1 MANKNP
7 NKSTRFQPGVS
18 GNYGGRPK
26 GTKNRYSLKKFA
38 EELSK
43 CRGESLEY
51 VKKAMR
57 EAEKPADMLKA
68 AIALWSQDREV
79 QKMMFDEV
87 MNEIKIEDAK
97 AELELKQQKLEK
109 LKNEPSDKPEKKD
122 DDNTPV
128 LSLKAITGGKE

>member
-26 GTKNRYSLKKFA
+26 GTKNRYSLKKFS

-57 EAEKPADMLKA
+57 EAQKPADMLKA

-79 QKMMFDEV
+79 QKMMYDEV
-87 MNEIKIEDAK
+87 MNDIKIEQEKVALKLAK
-97 AELELKQQKLEK
+97 EK
-109 LKNEPSDKPEKKD
+109 LKEKQEKELEPPKEQSE
-122 DDNTPV
+122 DNTPV
-128 LSLKAITGGKE
+128 ISLVASKDN